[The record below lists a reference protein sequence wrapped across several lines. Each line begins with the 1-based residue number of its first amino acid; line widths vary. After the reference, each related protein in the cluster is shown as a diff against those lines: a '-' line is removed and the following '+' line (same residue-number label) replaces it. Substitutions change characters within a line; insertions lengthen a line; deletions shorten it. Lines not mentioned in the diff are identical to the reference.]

1 MINKN
6 IFFLALLI
14 VGANSIIAQSI
25 VIKNATIYNGLDN
38 SPFTGN
44 ILIEDGL
51 IKKVSESLIQGDKVI
66 DVNGKIV
73 TPGFIASWDRN
84 RDRRNWLIKRY

>member
-25 VIKNATIYNGLDN
+25 VIKNATIYNGLII
-38 SPFTGN
+38 TG
-44 ILIEDGL
+44 
-51 IKKVSESLIQGDKVI
+51 S
-66 DVNGKIV
+66 
-73 TPGFIASWDRN
+73 F
-84 RDRRNWLIKRY
+84 